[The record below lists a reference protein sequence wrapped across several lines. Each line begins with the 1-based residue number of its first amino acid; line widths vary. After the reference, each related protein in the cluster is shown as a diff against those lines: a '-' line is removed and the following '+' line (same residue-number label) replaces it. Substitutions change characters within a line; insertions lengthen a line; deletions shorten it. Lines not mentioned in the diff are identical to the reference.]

1 VKSNR
6 EEAVGFVSDSLLS
19 VQFLPSYYE
28 GPVAIEN
35 VTVQHNSFGV
45 DPGSQANIDTILETG
60 PSCCK
65 LKGLQ
70 QSSNSVVGA
79 Q

>member
-1 VKSNR
+1 MF
-6 EEAVGFVSDSLLS
+6 AL
-19 VQFLPSYYE
+19 QFLPSYYE

-35 VTVQHNSFGV
+35 VTVRDNSFGV
-45 DPGSQANIDTILETG
+45 DPGSHATIETILETG

-65 LKGLQ
+65 LNQLQ

-79 Q
+79 R